1 MKLEKKYTLNIL
13 FYLLNGDPQRIIP
26 WRQVEWFFSF
36 WERIYFE
43 HLLIH
48 AFRQMLC
55 CLRRQMTKGSG
66 IYIVLV
72 SPSAR
77 LDKSCSVMTLV
88 NLSPVAYMKYNHF
101 CLRVQLRKSISS
113 PPSLYTWGKRDG
125 KIVKTTQNK
134 TKQNSSLGLRNF

>member
-1 MKLEKKYTLNIL
+1 MKLEKKYTLNVL
-13 FYLLNGDPQRIIP
+13 FYLLNGDPQRITP
-26 WRQVEWFFSF
+26 WRQVEWLFSF

-48 AFRQMLC
+48 AFRRVLC
-55 CLRRQMTKGSG
+55 CLRRRVTKGPG
-66 IYIVLV
+66 THIALV
-72 SPSAR
+72 APPAR

-88 NLSPVAYMKYNHF
+88 NLSPVAYMKHNHF

-113 PPSLYTWGKRDG
+113 PPCLYTWGKRDG
-125 KIVKTTQNK
+125 KILK